1 MASTGTG
8 SSGRKPVSQPKGD
21 VTNPQPMK
29 DASSSTVTKRL
40 YRKYFMSLSNIFLII
55 FNDIILKGHVQMI
68 FKKNHDNA
76 LTPGAKC
83 FGGQKIH

>member
-29 DASSSTVTKRL
+29 DASKSTVTKRL

-55 FNDIILKGHVQMI
+55 KPLDMGVTKTPNTANYPNNNKLL
-68 FKKNHDNA
+68 DNRV
-76 LTPGAKC
+76 
-83 FGGQKIH
+83 